1 MRKQL
6 DTLDAWLSHLESIH
20 PLSMDFKLER
30 IRAVLKT
37 LAIEPIAPHVIIVA
51 GTNGKGSTATTTAT
65 LFTEQGYKTG
75 LFTSPHI
82 NRFNERIRLNL
93 KEADDALIMEAFNAI
108 ETARGEITLTYFEF
122 ATLAAF
128 YCFKKENVDVAILEV
143 GLGGR
148 LDSTN
153 ITRADMAL
161 ITPIDLDHTHILGDT
176 IEKIAF
182 EKAGVIKEGAI
193 VITSEINPPEPI
205 ITQCDKM
212 GATRYSQGDA
222 IAYEILEDGRF
233 TYSLTRNLANNQANP
248 KETIELTLP
257 KLNLLGRH
265 QYQNAVTAI
274 SALLLSPFP
283 VDLEKI
289 GSGLSHVSL
298 KGRFQPLK
306 KEGSPDLYLDVTHNR
321 QGARVLKDLI
331 KSYPSKGR
339 VLAVFGMLIDK
350 DPFAVTHELNSHID
364 HWYLTGI
371 DGERGQ
377 TEAALLERI
386 ATEIDHRYTL
396 THDVPSACEK
406 ALKDASKDDIIIV
419 FGSFHIVS
427 AGINWLNDYGYHD

>member
-20 PLSMDFKLER
+20 PLSMDFKLKR

-128 YCFKKENVDVAILEV
+128 YCFKKEAVDVAILEV

-161 ITPIDLDHTHILGDT
+161 ITPIDLDHTQILGDT

-205 ITQCDKM
+205 ITQCNKM

-222 IAYEILEDGRF
+222 IVYEILENGHF
-233 TYSLTRNLANNQANP
+233 TYSLSRSP
-248 KETIELTLP
+248 SETIELTLP
-257 KLNLLGRH
+257 KLKLLGRH

-274 SALLLSPFP
+274 SALLLSPLP
-283 VDLEKI
+283 IDLNKI
-289 GSGLSHVSL
+289 SLGLSHVSL

-306 KEGSPDLYLDVTHNR
+306 KEGAPDLYLDVTHNR

-331 KSYPSKGR
+331 ESYPPKGR